1 MLVSSSVI
9 ISVLLASGITGSS
22 IMIDLRDWVLAVG
35 RVFWFDLGVVSIVKA
50 MERRL
55 AAR

>member
-1 MLVSSSVI
+1 VLVSSSVI

-50 MERRL
+50 IERRL